1 MLAPDDNLILPYN
14 RWLRLLISAVAV
26 IHSFGIHS
34 LGLKLDGILG
44 RLSSSYI
51 VHVKQGWA
59 WSSVTILDLGA
70 KLIAGAISSCAFIG
84 VAVGVGLIFS
94 SLV

>member
-1 MLAPDDNLILPYN
+1 MIGLRSIVDIKSNIDLVSASPNYLVYAPNKLCRSTLDML
-14 RWLRLLISAVAV
+14 V
-26 IHSFGIHS
+26 
-34 LGLKLDGILG
+34 
-44 RLSSSYI
+44 
-51 VHVKQGWA
+51 
-59 WSSVTILDLGA
+59 LGA

>member
-1 MLAPDDNLILPYN
+1 MQIFIRSTEKQLLPLIELRQGVMVYARYLIL
-14 RWLRLLISAVAV
+14 V
-26 IHSFGIHS
+26 
-34 LGLKLDGILG
+34 
-44 RLSSSYI
+44 
-51 VHVKQGWA
+51 
-59 WSSVTILDLGA
+59 LGA

>member
-1 MLAPDDNLILPYN
+1 MQIFIKSTEKQLLPLIE
-14 RWLRLLISAVAV
+14 LRHGVMVYRSV
-26 IHSFGIHS
+26 
-34 LGLKLDGILG
+34 
-44 RLSSSYI
+44 
-51 VHVKQGWA
+51 
-59 WSSVTILDLGA
+59 WSSVTILVLGA

>member
-1 MLAPDDNLILPYN
+1 MQIFKVNRETAPKSN
-14 RWLRLLISAVAV
+14 RVKARSHGLRSV
-26 IHSFGIHS
+26 
-34 LGLKLDGILG
+34 
-44 RLSSSYI
+44 
-51 VHVKQGWA
+51 
-59 WSSVTILDLGA
+59 WSSVTILVLGA

>member
-1 MLAPDDNLILPYN
+1 MKSENVRQRLGQIWTIDANIYQVNRETAPTSN
-14 RWLRLLISAVAV
+14 RVKARSHGLRSV
-26 IHSFGIHS
+26 
-34 LGLKLDGILG
+34 
-44 RLSSSYI
+44 
-51 VHVKQGWA
+51 
-59 WSSVTILDLGA
+59 WSSVTILVLGA